1 MKFNDLISDMER
13 FAKKENVPIMQ
24 KESLDYL
31 ISFIKQHDIKSV
43 LEVGT
48 AIGYSTILIKEVVN
62 NITSIERDEERY
74 NIAVKNVELSNLNN
88 ITLIKADAL
97 DITITDKFDLIF
109 IDAAKGKNKEFLDK
123 FKSNLNENGYII
135 IDNMDFHGL
144 VGKSMTIEKR
154 RLRSLVKKIENFDDE
169 EFLME
174 NFIKYMEEQTEFKVT
189 KIDKGDG
196 LYLLERI

>member
-13 FAKKENVPIMQ
+13 FAKKENVPIIQ

-74 NIAVKNVELSNLNN
+74 NIAVKNVELSDLNN
-88 ITLIKADAL
+88 ITLIKGDAL

-154 RLRSLVKKIENFDDE
+154 RLRSLVKKIENF
-169 EFLME
+169 
-174 NFIKYMEEQTEFKVT
+174 IKYMEEQTEFKVT

>member
-109 IDAAKGKNKEFLDK
+109 IDAAKGKNKELLDK

-154 RLRSLVKKIENFDDE
+154 RLRSLVKKIENF
-169 EFLME
+169 
-174 NFIKYMEEQTEFKVT
+174 IKYMEEQTEFKVT

>member
-88 ITLIKADAL
+88 TTLIKADAL

-109 IDAAKGKNKEFLDK
+109 IDAAKGKNKDFLDK

-154 RLRSLVKKIENFDDE
+154 RLRSLVKKIENF
-169 EFLME
+169 
-174 NFIKYMEEQTEFKVT
+174 IKYMEEQTEFKVT

>member
-48 AIGYSTILIKEVVN
+48 AIGYSTVLIKEVVN

-88 ITLIKADAL
+88 ITLIKGDAL

-154 RLRSLVKKIENFDDE
+154 RLRSLVKKIENF
-169 EFLME
+169 
-174 NFIKYMEEQTEFKVT
+174 IKYMEEQTEFKVT

>member
-48 AIGYSTILIKEVVN
+48 AIGYSTILIKGVVN

-74 NIAVKNVELSNLNN
+74 NIAVKNVELSNPNN

-144 VGKSMTIEKR
+144 VGKSKTIEKR
-154 RLRSLVKKIENFDDE
+154 RLRSLVKKI
-169 EFLME
+169 E

>member
-1 MKFNDLISDMER
+1 MKFNNLISDMER

-24 KESLDYL
+24 KEGLGFL
-31 ISFIKQHDIKSV
+31 ISFIKEHDVKSV

-48 AIGYSTILIKEVVN
+48 AIGYSTILIKKVVN

-88 ITLIKADAL
+88 ITLIKGDAL

-154 RLRSLVKKIENFDDE
+154 RLRSLVKKIENF
-169 EFLME
+169 
-174 NFIKYMEEQTEFKVT
+174 IKYMEEQTEFKVT

>member
-31 ISFIKQHDIKSV
+31 ISFIKEHDIKSV

-88 ITLIKADAL
+88 ITLIKGDAL

-154 RLRSLVKKIENFDDE
+154 RLRSLVKKIENF
-169 EFLME
+169 
-174 NFIKYMEEQTEFKVT
+174 IKYMEEQTEFKVT

>member
-31 ISFIKQHDIKSV
+31 ISFIKQHNIKSV

-48 AIGYSTILIKEVVN
+48 AIGYSTILIKEMVN

-74 NIAVKNVELSNLNN
+74 NIAVKNVELSSLNN
-88 ITLIKADAL
+88 ITLIKGDAL

-154 RLRSLVKKIENFDDE
+154 RLRSLVKKIENF
-169 EFLME
+169 
-174 NFIKYMEEQTEFKVT
+174 IKYMEEQTEFKVT

>member
-88 ITLIKADAL
+88 ITLIKGDAL

-135 IDNMDFHGL
+135 IDNMDFHRL

-154 RLRSLVKKIENFDDE
+154 RLRSLVKKI
-169 EFLME
+169 E

>member
-1 MKFNDLISDMER
+1 MKFNNLISDMER

-24 KESLDYL
+24 KEGLNYL
-31 ISFIKQHDIKSV
+31 ISFIKEHDVKSV

-48 AIGYSTILIKEVVN
+48 AIGYSTILIKEAVN

-88 ITLIKADAL
+88 ITLIKGDAL
-97 DITITDKFDLIF
+97 DINITDKFDLIF

-123 FKSNLNENGYII
+123 FKNNLNENGYII

-154 RLRSLVKKIENFDDE
+154 RLRSLVKKIENF
-169 EFLME
+169 
-174 NFIKYMEEQTEFKVT
+174 IKYMEEQTEFKVT

>member
-1 MKFNDLISDMER
+1 MKFNDLISDIKR

-74 NIAVKNVELSNLNN
+74 KIAVKNVELSNLNN
-88 ITLIKADAL
+88 ITLIKGDAL

-154 RLRSLVKKIENFDDE
+154 RLRSLVKKIENF
-169 EFLME
+169 
-174 NFIKYMEEQTEFKVT
+174 IKYMEEQTEFKVT

>member
-88 ITLIKADAL
+88 ITLIKGDAL

-123 FKSNLNENGYII
+123 FKSNLNENGCII

-154 RLRSLVKKIENFDDE
+154 RLRSLVKKIENF
-169 EFLME
+169 
-174 NFIKYMEEQTEFKVT
+174 IKYMEEQTEFKVT

>member
-24 KESLDYL
+24 KESLNYL
-31 ISFIKQHDIKSV
+31 ISFIKQHNIKSV

-154 RLRSLVKKIENFDDE
+154 RLRSLVKKIENF
-169 EFLME
+169 
-174 NFIKYMEEQTEFKVT
+174 IKYMEEQTEFKVT

>member
-1 MKFNDLISDMER
+1 MKFNDLISDIKR

-88 ITLIKADAL
+88 ITLIKGDAL

-135 IDNMDFHGL
+135 IDNMKFHGL

-154 RLRSLVKKIENFDDE
+154 RLRSLVKKI
-169 EFLME
+169 E

>member
-31 ISFIKQHDIKSV
+31 ISFIKQHNIKSV

-109 IDAAKGKNKEFLDK
+109 IDAAKGKNKDFLDK

-144 VGKSMTIEKR
+144 VGKSKTIEKR
-154 RLRSLVKKIENFDDE
+154 RLRSLVKKI
-169 EFLME
+169 E

>member
-24 KESLDYL
+24 KESLNYL
-31 ISFIKQHDIKSV
+31 ISFIKQHNIKSV

-88 ITLIKADAL
+88 ITLIKGDAL

-109 IDAAKGKNKEFLDK
+109 IDAAKGKNKEFVDK

-135 IDNMDFHGL
+135 IDNIDFHGL

-154 RLRSLVKKIENFDDE
+154 RLRSLVKKI
-169 EFLME
+169 E

>member
-31 ISFIKQHDIKSV
+31 ISFIKQHNIKSV

-62 NITSIERDEERY
+62 NITSIERDEEKY

-154 RLRSLVKKIENFDDE
+154 RLRSLVKKIENF
-169 EFLME
+169 
-174 NFIKYMEEQTEFKVT
+174 IKYMEEQTEFKVT

>member
-24 KESLDYL
+24 KESLNYL
-31 ISFIKQHDIKSV
+31 ISFIKEHDIKSV

-154 RLRSLVKKIENFDDE
+154 RLRSLVKKIENF
-169 EFLME
+169 
-174 NFIKYMEEQTEFKVT
+174 IKYMQEQTEFKVT

>member
-144 VGKSMTIEKR
+144 VGKSKTIEKR
-154 RLRSLVKKIENFDDE
+154 RLRSLVKKIENF
-169 EFLME
+169 
-174 NFIKYMEEQTEFKVT
+174 IKYIEEQTEFKVT
-189 KIDKGDG
+189 KIDKGDC

>member
-88 ITLIKADAL
+88 ITLIKGDAL
-97 DITITDKFDLIF
+97 DIIITDKFDLIF

-123 FKSNLNENGYII
+123 FKSNLNENGYIV

-154 RLRSLVKKIENFDDE
+154 RLRSLVKKIENF
-169 EFLME
+169 
-174 NFIKYMEEQTEFKVT
+174 IKYMEEQTEFKVT

>member
-24 KESLDYL
+24 KESLNYL

-48 AIGYSTILIKEVVN
+48 AIGYSTVLIKEVVN

-144 VGKSMTIEKR
+144 VGKSITIEKR
-154 RLRSLVKKIENFDDE
+154 RLRSLVKKI
-169 EFLME
+169 E

>member
-48 AIGYSTILIKEVVN
+48 AIGYSTILIKKVVN

-74 NIAVKNVELSNLNN
+74 NIAVKNVELSTLNN

-154 RLRSLVKKIENFDDE
+154 RLRSLVKKIENF
-169 EFLME
+169 
-174 NFIKYMEEQTEFKVT
+174 IKYMEEQTEFKVT

>member
-62 NITSIERDEERY
+62 IITSIERDEERY

-88 ITLIKADAL
+88 ITLIKGDAL

-109 IDAAKGKNKEFLDK
+109 IDAAKGKNKDFLDK

-154 RLRSLVKKIENFDDE
+154 RLRSLVKKIENF
-169 EFLME
+169 
-174 NFIKYMEEQTEFKVT
+174 IKYMEEQTEFKVT

>member
-1 MKFNDLISDMER
+1 MKFNDLISDIKR

-88 ITLIKADAL
+88 ITLIKGDAL

-135 IDNMDFHGL
+135 IDNMGFHGL

-154 RLRSLVKKIENFDDE
+154 RLRSLVKKI
-169 EFLME
+169 E

>member
-1 MKFNDLISDMER
+1 MKFNDLISNMER

-88 ITLIKADAL
+88 ITLIKGDAL

-154 RLRSLVKKIENFDDE
+154 RLRSLVKKIENF
-169 EFLME
+169 
-174 NFIKYMEEQTEFKVT
+174 IKYMEEQTEFKVT

>member
-74 NIAVKNVELSNLNN
+74 NIAVKNVELSNLNS
-88 ITLIKADAL
+88 ITLIKGDAL

-154 RLRSLVKKIENFDDE
+154 RLRSLVKKIENF
-169 EFLME
+169 
-174 NFIKYMEEQTEFKVT
+174 IKYMEEQTEFKVT

>member
-48 AIGYSTILIKEVVN
+48 AIGYSTVLIKEVVN

-88 ITLIKADAL
+88 ITLIKGDAL

-109 IDAAKGKNKEFLDK
+109 IDAAKGKNKDFLDK

-154 RLRSLVKKIENFDDE
+154 RLRSLVKKIENF
-169 EFLME
+169 
-174 NFIKYMEEQTEFKVT
+174 IKYMEEQTEFKVT

>member
-74 NIAVKNVELSNLNN
+74 NIALKNVSLSKLDN
-88 ITLIKADAL
+88 ITLINIDAL
-97 DITITDKFDLIF
+97 EANITGEYDMIF
-109 IDAAKGKNKEFLDK
+109 IDAAKGKNLDFINK
-123 FKSNLNENGYII
+123 YKNNLREKGVIF
-135 IDNMDFHGL
+135 IDNMGFHGL
-144 VGKSMTIEKR
+144 VGNSSSIKSR
-154 RLRSLVKKIENFDDE
+154 NLRSLVRKIEK
-169 EFLME
+169 
-174 NFIKYMEEQTEFKVT
+174 FIQYLDNQSEFKVT
-189 KIDKGDG
+189 KIDVGDG
-196 LYLLERI
+196 LYLLERNYNE

>member
-48 AIGYSTILIKEVVN
+48 AIGYSTILIKGVVN

-144 VGKSMTIEKR
+144 VGKSRTIEKR
-154 RLRSLVKKIENFDDE
+154 RLRSLVKKI
-169 EFLME
+169 E

>member
-24 KESLDYL
+24 KESLNYL

-48 AIGYSTILIKEVVN
+48 AIGYSTILIKEAVN

-88 ITLIKADAL
+88 ITLIKGDAL

-154 RLRSLVKKIENFDDE
+154 RLRNLVKKI
-169 EFLME
+169 E

>member
-48 AIGYSTILIKEVVN
+48 AIGYSTILIKKVVN

-88 ITLIKADAL
+88 ITLIKGDAL

-123 FKSNLNENGYII
+123 FKSNLNENGYIV

-154 RLRSLVKKIENFDDE
+154 RLRSLVKKIENF
-169 EFLME
+169 
-174 NFIKYMEEQTEFKVT
+174 IKYMEEQTEFKVT

>member
-43 LEVGT
+43 LEIGT
-48 AIGYSTILIKEVVN
+48 AIGYSTILIKEAVN

-88 ITLIKADAL
+88 ITLIKGDAL

-154 RLRSLVKKIENFDDE
+154 RLRSLVKKIENF
-169 EFLME
+169 
-174 NFIKYMEEQTEFKVT
+174 IKYMEEQTEFKVT
-189 KIDKGDG
+189 KIDNGDG

>member
-88 ITLIKADAL
+88 ITLIKGDAL

-109 IDAAKGKNKEFLDK
+109 IDAAKGKNKDFLDK

-154 RLRSLVKKIENFDDE
+154 RLRSLVKKIENF
-169 EFLME
+169 
-174 NFIKYMEEQTEFKVT
+174 IKYLEEQTEFKVT

>member
-24 KESLDYL
+24 KESLNYL
-31 ISFIKQHDIKSV
+31 ISFIKEHDIKSV

-48 AIGYSTILIKEVVN
+48 AIGYSTILIKEAVN

-88 ITLIKADAL
+88 ITLIKGDAL

-154 RLRSLVKKIENFDDE
+154 RLRNLVKKI
-169 EFLME
+169 E